1 MECPEHAFVDVV
13 DFLQQVQRY
22 PNFEWIYR
30 GQADAAWPLMPK
42 AGRPEYFDPTW
53 EEERLSE
60 PGIPLPLKD
69 LGRFYAWRR
78 RAVAYSGSIPQD
90 DFECLA
96 LAQHYGLATRLLDWT
111 TNPLVALYF
120 AAETHQDTDGAV
132 YCYLPWRSLK
142 GEPYYLDAVRH
153 VVHYAPRPFDQRV
166 LVQDA
171 VFTIHP
177 QPSVPLTPDTLPP
190 ESESNA
196 PECVDLVRFRVVA
209 RAKSIILRQLSD
221 IGVNRKRL
229 FPDLEG
235 LSAFINWETRQQVEA
250 KEKPVE

>member
-1 MECPEHAFVDVV
+1 MECPEYTFVDVA
-13 DFLQQVQRY
+13 DFLRQVQRY
-22 PNFEWIYR
+22 PSIGWIYR
-30 GQADAAWPLMPK
+30 GQADSGWPLIPK

-53 EEERLSE
+53 EEKRRRE
-60 PGIPLPLKD
+60 PETPPKD
-69 LGRFYAWRR
+69 LGRFNAWRK
-78 RAVAYSGSIPQD
+78 RAVAYSGFIPQN

-120 AAETHQDTDGAV
+120 AAETHHHTDGAV
-132 YCYLPWRSLK
+132 YCYLSWHFVEVDRADLHEVP
-142 GEPYYLDAVRH
+142 H
-153 VVHYAPRPFDQRV
+153 VVQYAPRPFDQRV

-177 QPSVPLTPDTLPP
+177 QPNVPLTPDTPPP
-190 ESESNA
+190 ESERIA
-196 PECVDLVRFRVVA
+196 PEGVDLVRFRVIA
-209 RAKSIILRQLSD
+209 RAKSNTLRQLSD

-235 LSAFINWETRQQVEA
+235 LSAFINWETRRQVEA
-250 KEKPVE
+250 KKKRVE